1 MAEVQVFGVWSSPF
15 VRRVEMGL
23 KMKRVEYEYV
33 EEDLKNKSDLL
44 LKYNPICKKVPV
56 MLHNGNILVESLI
69 ILEYIDEVWEGPPIL
84 PKDPYERARARFLA
98 KFIDDK
104 FRTLWRACWRKGE
117 DREKWIV
124 ETTEV
129 LKVLENELKGKKFF
143 GGDNIGFVDI
153 TANSIAGWFLGLHE
167 FVGLQIVAQES
178 FPNLIKWAE
187 VYSNNTF
194 IKENMP
200 DKEKLVAFYKLRYA
214 R

>member
-44 LKYNPICKKVPV
+44 LKYNPIYKKVPV

-104 FRTLWRACWRKGE
+104 CASPIWKACWSKGE
-117 DREKWIV
+117 EREKAIV
-124 ETTEV
+124 ETTEA
-129 LKVLENELKGKKFF
+129 LKILENELKGKKFF
-143 GGDNIGFVDI
+143 GGDNIGLVDI
-153 TANSIAGWFLGLHE
+153 TANFIAGWFLGLQE
-167 FVGLQIVAQES
+167 FLGLQILTKIIS
-178 FPNLIKWAE
+178 LI
-187 VYSNNTF
+187 
-194 IKENMP
+194 
-200 DKEKLVAFYKLRYA
+200 
-214 R
+214 